1 VLIWKDYIKSIYTK
15 YLKGVWEESMDV
27 KDAIR
32 ERRSVRSY
40 KPEKIPEGDLTA
52 ILQAARLAP
61 SARNRQSWK
70 FVITRDE
77 KLREELAYAARE
89 QMFIFEAPVVIAAV
103 ALDPEYVMGC
113 EVPAYAVDLA
123 IAVDHMTLQAVEL
136 GLGTCWIGAFSQD
149 QVKKVLKIPDRYKVV
164 ALLPVGYPSTS
175 PGPKNRKS
183 LEEIV
188 CYETFE

>member
-1 VLIWKDYIKSIYTK
+1 
-15 YLKGVWEESMDV
+15 MDV
-27 KDAIR
+27 KEVIK

-40 KPEKIPEGDLTA
+40 KPEEIPEEDLTA

-61 SARNRQSWK
+61 SARNRQSWR

-77 KLREELAYAARE
+77 KLREELAHAAHE
-89 QMFIFEAPVVIAAV
+89 QMFISKAPVVIAAV

-149 QVKKVLKIPDRYKVV
+149 RVKKILKIPDRYKVV
-164 ALLPVGYPSTS
+164 ALLPVGYPSAS
-175 PGPKNRKS
+175 GGPKNRKS

-188 CYETFE
+188 CYETFK

>member
-1 VLIWKDYIKSIYTK
+1 
-15 YLKGVWEESMDV
+15 MDV
-27 KDAIR
+27 ERAIR

-40 KPEKIPEGDLTA
+40 KEDEIPEETLMKV
-52 ILQAARLAP
+52 LEAARLAP

-70 FVITRDE
+70 FVITRDK
-77 KLREELAYAARE
+77 KLREELAHAARE
-89 QMFIFEAPVVIAAV
+89 QMFVSKAPVVIAAV

-136 GLGTCWIGAFSQD
+136 GLGTCWIGAFSQG
-149 QVKKVLKIPDRYKVV
+149 QVKKILKIPDRYKVV
-164 ALLPVGYPSTS
+164 ALLPIGYPSTS